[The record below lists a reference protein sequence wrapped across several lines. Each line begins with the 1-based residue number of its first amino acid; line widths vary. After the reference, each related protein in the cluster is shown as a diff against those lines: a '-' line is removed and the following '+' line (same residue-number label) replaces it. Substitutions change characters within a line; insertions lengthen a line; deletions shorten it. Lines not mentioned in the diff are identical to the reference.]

1 MRRSRLIAMH
11 HNPLLILYP
20 VTSQDPSIPLPGV
33 FSLLSLFIHLNF
45 ALMIW
50 SDTIRIYFP
59 LESRP
64 KSLSFSMLYCLSAVA
79 PTFSLYLTKPW
90 QTIIWWSI
98 TPFMVF
104 VVQTI
109 LGSIQSSSDD
119 IICLESLKY
128 TAPGA

>member
-1 MRRSRLIAMH
+1 MQRSRLVAMH
-11 HNPLLILYP
+11 HNPLLALYP
-20 VTSQDPSIPLPGV
+20 VTSRDPSIPLPSA
-33 FSLLSLFIHLNF
+33 FSLLSLFIHLNL

-50 SDTIRIYFP
+50 SDTIKIYFT
-59 LESRP
+59 LESPP
-64 KSLSFSMLYCLSAVA
+64 KSLSFSTLSCLSAVA
-79 PTFSLYLTKPW
+79 PALSLYLTKPW

>member
-1 MRRSRLIAMH
+1 MRRSQLIALH
-11 HNPLLILYP
+11 HNPLLVLYP

-50 SDTIRIYFP
+50 SDTIGIYFP

-90 QTIIWWSI
+90 QIIIWWSI